1 MEDGLTVQHHE
12 VGLYACTFAQ
22 QRDGVG
28 VDFAKCTGDTG
39 EFACGQ
45 RLLRGD
51 AAKISRDCA
60 ERPRS
65 GRNDLGVHIERL
77 AADFDECGI
86 EVTVDAGAR
95 HRADHKARGLSQ
107 RSVGRAH
114 GTIVLALR

>member
-28 VDFAKCTGDTG
+28 VDTG

-86 EVTVDAGAR
+86 EVAVDAGAR